1 MNMARYQTF
10 AMLVFACVLGA
21 TGFAW
26 SARAQT
32 DTDQT
37 SVLEAKITAL
47 EAIIVQL
54 HTSDAARI
62 AELEGRVET
71 LEFNSVASGTSSN
84 SPHADLS
91 GTYAV
96 SCKSLYFGGI
106 GDVTLDVDSLGN
118 VSAMLTSFNGS
129 CDISPGF

>member
-1 MNMARYQTF
+1 
-10 AMLVFACVLGA
+10 V
-21 TGFAW
+21 GFSW
-26 SARAQT
+26 SASAQT
-32 DTDQT
+32 ESDQT
-37 SVLEAKITAL
+37 SELEARITSL

-54 HTSDAARI
+54 NATTSIQISALEDRMAA
-62 AELEGRVET
+62 LEDRP
-71 LEFNSVASGTSSN
+71 ASAGTSSH

-106 GDVTLDVDSLGN
+106 GDVTLDVDALGN
-118 VSAMLTSFNGS
+118 VSAMLTSFDGS